1 MKKQNKTIK
10 ATLEFDNM
18 EEVMALEDALNALE
32 KNGHCLRVLPSRHA
46 KAIITLND
54 LVSSLTGNDFLK
66 ENE

>member
-1 MKKQNKTIK
+1 MKKQKKTIK
-10 ATLEFDNM
+10 ATLEFDSM

-32 KNGHCLRVLPSRHA
+32 KNGHCLRVLPSRNA
-46 KAIITLND
+46 KAIITLNG